1 MLFVYV
7 CSWLIRAFQ
16 VALVVK
22 NPPANT
28 GDISSIP
35 GWRIFPGGGNG
46 YPLQYACLENPMD
59 RGAWQAMFHG
69 VAKSQTQLKW
79 LSTHA
84 RMADSSC
91 CTAETNTT
99 LLCSYPLI
107 KGKRCYGLQTV
118 VFAIKQG
125 KKQICLLHS
134 WLSDVCAICTG
145 QVFLTWA

>member
-1 MLFVYV
+1 MADSGFSGGTSGKEPTCQHRRHKRRVQSLGEEDP
-7 CSWLIRAFQ
+7 LEEGRA
-16 VALVVK
+16 
-22 NPPANT
+22 T
-28 GDISSIP
+28 HSSIP
-35 GWRIFPGGGNG
+35 AWRIPWTEEPGG
-46 YPLQYACLENPMD
+46 LQSM
-59 RGAWQAMFHG
+59 GSQ
-69 VAKSQTQLKW
+69 SQTQLKW

-145 QVFLTWA
+145 QVFLT